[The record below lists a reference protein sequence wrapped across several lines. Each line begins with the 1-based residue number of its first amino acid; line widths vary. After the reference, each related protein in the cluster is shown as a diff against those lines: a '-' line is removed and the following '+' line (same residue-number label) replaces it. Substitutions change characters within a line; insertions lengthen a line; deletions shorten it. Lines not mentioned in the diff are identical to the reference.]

1 MSYPCVDLDDFEMVD
16 GTHLRPRDHMQWRHV
31 ALNYANAVIQSFPPN
46 DGTAKD
52 VALHTVQAQWTNTT
66 PRPQYAY
73 ALLTRAGGRMALQSQ
88 SSAFI
93 QISAGQT
100 SGVSPADPSSLTVIS
115 KFGIGYARGATAAN
129 DAYYGVIETRMGDRT
144 MIIGDRVLLA
154 PGETVKYRAAL
165 RFISEYWEHRPI
177 QQGDSETEA
186 EVDTG
191 ESQIDIFAYPA
202 IS

>member
-1 MSYPCVDLDDFEMVD
+1 MTHPCVDPDDFEMVD

-31 ALNYANAVIQSFPPN
+31 AVNYANATVQSFPPN

-73 ALLTRAGGRMALQSQ
+73 ALLTRAGGRMAFQSQ

-93 QISAGQT
+93 QISGGQS
-100 SGVSPADPSSLTVIS
+100 SGVSPADPSALTVIS
-115 KFGIGYARGATAAN
+115 KFGIGYTRGATAAG

-144 MIIGDRVLLA
+144 MILGDRVLLA

-165 RFISEYWEHRPI
+165 RFISNYWEYRPI
-177 QQGDSETEA
+177 HQGTTELEA
-186 EVDTG
+186 EIDSG

-202 IS
+202 I